1 MAAERQPGQGPV
13 FATAENATDERQQDF
28 WDVTGCYE
36 RKHTQKKKNINALTP
51 MRTNVNI
58 HILVYKHENKKE
70 NGWRDELGSKK

>member
-1 MAAERQPGQGPV
+1 
-13 FATAENATDERQQDF
+13 
-28 WDVTGCYE
+28 
-36 RKHTQKKKNINALTP
+36 